1 MPELLAFGDCIRTV
15 KNVEFRAEAATVTP
29 SGMPRPASRSTL
41 RQVPPQLDGLA
52 VCGIGELV
60 DRLITDAD
68 RMALQPQRPAICCGD
83 QPCMIRSITDW
94 RTCENRASL
103 RSRRRRSLEMSLG
116 DAAVIAAVFG
126 KFGVMKGVALQL
138 AIERRTMAPELP
150 GDLGNRELP
159 FEKLMQASA
168 IG

>member
-1 MPELLAFGDCIRTV
+1 MVACFVDGRDREIALAMPELLAFGDRVRTV

-29 SGMPRPASRSTL
+29 SGMPRPASRSTI

-52 VCGIGELV
+52 ICGIGELA

-103 RSRRRRSLEMSLG
+103 RSRRRRSLEMSL
-116 DAAVIAAVFG
+116 A
-126 KFGVMKGVALQL
+126 MPL
-138 AIERRTMAPELP
+138 
-150 GDLGNRELP
+150 
-159 FEKLMQASA
+159 
-168 IG
+168 